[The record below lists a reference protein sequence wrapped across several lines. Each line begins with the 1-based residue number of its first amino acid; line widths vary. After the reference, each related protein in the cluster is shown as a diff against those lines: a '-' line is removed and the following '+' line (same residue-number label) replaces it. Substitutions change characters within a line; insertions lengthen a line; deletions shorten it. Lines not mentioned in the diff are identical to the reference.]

1 MTSSNKPPAV
11 ADPKSRVLSTTEA
24 AQLLGVSNTTVQ
36 IMVER
41 GDLQAWKTRGGH
53 RRISLESLE
62 RAKEMRQSRRGG
74 QGDSDTVTVL
84 IAEDDVELRGLYER
98 TIKSWSYPVRVLVAS
113 DGMDALLLIERNR
126 PEVMITDLL
135 MRPMDGFQLLRMLR
149 ERPEFNTMTIIVVTG
164 LDEDEIQR
172 NGGVPKG
179 TALYRKPV
187 PFDKLQGFLEA
198 SVLRK
203 QLGGS

>member
-1 MTSSNKPPAV
+1 MTTSNKPTA
-11 ADPKSRVLSTTEA
+11 ASDSKSQVLSTTEA

-62 RAKEMRQSRRGG
+62 RAKEMRQARRGG
-74 QGDSDTVTVL
+74 HGESDTVTVL
-84 IAEDDVELRGLYER
+84 IAEDEPELRGLYET
-98 TIKSWSYPVRVLVAS
+98 TIRRWGYPIRVLVAT

-126 PEVMITDLL
+126 PEVLITDLL
-135 MRPMDGFQLLRMLR
+135 MRPMDGFQMLKMLR
-149 ERPEFNTMTIIVVTG
+149 ERAEFNTMTIIVITG
-164 LDEDEIQR
+164 LSDDEIQR

-198 SVLRK
+198 NVLRK
-203 QLGGS
+203 QLGTG

>member
-1 MTSSNKPPAV
+1 MNQPFAI
-11 ADPKSRVLSTTEA
+11 ADPKAEVLSTTEA
-24 AQLLGVSNTTVQ
+24 ARLLGVSNTTIQ

-62 RAKEMRQSRRGG
+62 RTKELRQARRDGHG
-74 QGDSDTVTVL
+74 TSDTVTVL
-84 IAEDDVELRGLYER
+84 IAEDDIDVRMLYER
-98 TIKSWSYPVRVLVAS
+98 TIKGWGYAVRVLAAA
-113 DGMDALLLIERNR
+113 DGMDALLLIERHR
-126 PEVMITDLL
+126 PEVFVTDLR
-135 MRPMDGFQLLRMLR
+135 MRSMDGFRMLAMLR
-149 ERPEFNTMTIIVVTG
+149 ERPEFNTMTMIVITD
-164 LDEDEIQR
+164 LDDDAIQTS
-172 NGGVPKG
+172 GGVPKG

-203 QLGGS
+203 QLIGG